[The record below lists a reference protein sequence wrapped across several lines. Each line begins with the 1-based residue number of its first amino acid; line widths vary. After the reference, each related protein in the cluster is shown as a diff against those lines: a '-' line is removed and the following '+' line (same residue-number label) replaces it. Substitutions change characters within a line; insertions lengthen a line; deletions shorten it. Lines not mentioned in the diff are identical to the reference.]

1 MIMRENTDWFT
12 DPGTTYFYINRTG
25 DEAIYANFCEGDIGM
40 FYGKVWDKWEE
51 DLGDLYSILECF
63 DSVYRSVAFKGLYR

>member
-1 MIMRENTDWFT
+1 MRENTDWFT

-40 FYGKVWDKWEE
+40 FYGKV
-51 DLGDLYSILECF
+51 
-63 DSVYRSVAFKGLYR
+63 